1 MRLFMILKRAII
13 PLLAAA
19 ACMTSAHAQLPGLEK
34 KIWLGYFAG
43 YEGRDCLFGVSSKSD
58 ISLQLEPSKGKG
70 SDGAGIVPHGSM
82 SILVGIEEVIPN
94 AKPSVRTIRE
104 ESLETR
110 DEPTDKL
117 EKTVIRGKVTGDATF
132 ELTIERDRGN
142 FIISNRLIDP
152 GSLTKNEIRPVVVL
166 LMKLLYP
173 HDKEE
178 EPSKAK
184 VKEREKDRLD
194 LKWTDGT
201 RKKFS
206 LSDEM
211 DATLEAVN
219 GPGISIAQ
227 IEAGGLIR
235 DRKLTLT
242 APEGVSVIRAGNQMP
257 QMLSRGMRFTAM
269 PAPAKPGAKPGD
281 TARLVINV
289 R

>member
-1 MRLFMILKRAII
+1 MM
-13 PLLAAA
+13 
-19 ACMTSAHAQLPGLEK
+19 SAHAQLPGLED

-43 YEGRDCLFGVSSKSD
+43 YASRDFLLGVGSNGD
-58 ISLQLEPSKGKG
+58 IRLQIESPKGK
-70 SDGAGIVPHGSM
+70 SSGIAASAM
-82 SILVGIEEVIPN
+82 SILVGIEEDNPN

-104 ESLETR
+104 DTLETT
-110 DEPTDKL
+110 DEPTAKL
-117 EKTVIRGKVTGDATF
+117 DKTVIRGKVTGDATF

-152 GSLTKNEIRPVVVL
+152 GTLTKNPIRPVVVL
-166 LMKLLYP
+166 QMRTLYSAA
-173 HDKEE
+173 ENGE
-178 EPSKAK
+178 LSKAQI
-184 VKEREKDRLD
+184 KEREKDTLE

-201 RKKFS
+201 KKKFS

-211 DATLEAVN
+211 DANLEAVN

-227 IEAGGLIR
+227 IEAGGIIR
-235 DRKLTLT
+235 DRKLTLE
-242 APEGVSVIRAGNQMP
+242 APTGVSVLKAGNQTP

-281 TARLVINV
+281 TARLVIGV

>member
-1 MRLFMILKRAII
+1 MILKRAIV

-19 ACMTSAHAQLPGLEK
+19 ACMPSAHAQLPGLDD

-43 YEGRDCLFGVSSKSD
+43 YSSRDFLFGVGSNGE
-58 ISLQLEPSKGKG
+58 IRLQIESSKGKG
-70 SDGAGIVPHGSM
+70 TGSIAASAM
-82 SILVGIEEVIPN
+82 SILVGIEEDNPN

-104 ESLETR
+104 ETLETT

-117 EKTVIRGKVTGDATF
+117 QKTVIRGKVTGDASF
-132 ELTIERDRGN
+132 ELTIERERGN

-152 GSLTKNEIRPVVVL
+152 GSLTKNPIRPVVVL
-166 LMKLLYP
+166 QMKTLYTSA
-173 HDKEE
+173 DKGEL
-178 EPSKAK
+178 SKAQI
-184 VKEREKDRLD
+184 KEREKDTLE

-235 DRKLTLT
+235 DRKLTLE
-242 APEGVSVIRAGNQMP
+242 APAGVSVIRAGNQLP
-257 QMLSRGMRFTAM
+257 QMLNRGMRFTAM
-269 PAPAKPGAKPGD
+269 PAPAKPGGKPND
-281 TARLVINV
+281 TARLVIGV

>member
-1 MRLFMILKRAII
+1 M
-13 PLLAAA
+13 P
-19 ACMTSAHAQLPGLEK
+19 SAHAQLPGLDD

-43 YEGRDCLFGVSSKSD
+43 YSSRDFLFGVGSNGE
-58 ISLQLEPSKGKG
+58 IRLQIESSKGKG
-70 SDGAGIVPHGSM
+70 TGSIAASAM
-82 SILVGIEEVIPN
+82 SILVGIEEDNPN

-104 ESLETR
+104 ETLETT

-117 EKTVIRGKVTGDATF
+117 QKTVIRGKVTGDAGF

-152 GSLTKNEIRPVVVL
+152 GSLTKNPIRPVVVL
-166 LMKLLYP
+166 QMKTLYTSA
-173 HDKEE
+173 DKGEL
-178 EPSKAK
+178 SKAQI
-184 VKEREKDRLD
+184 KEREKDTLE

-235 DRKLTLT
+235 DRKLTLE
-242 APEGVSVIRAGNQMP
+242 APAGVSVIRAGNQLP
-257 QMLSRGMRFTAM
+257 QMLNRGMRFTAM
-269 PAPAKPGAKPGD
+269 PAPAKPGGKPND
-281 TARLVINV
+281 TARLVIGV

>member
-1 MRLFMILKRAII
+1 MNAFMILKRAIF

-19 ACMTSAHAQLPGLEK
+19 SCMASVHAQLPGLED

-43 YEGRDCLFGVSSKSD
+43 YASRDFLLGVGSNGD
-58 ISLQLEPSKGKG
+58 IRLQIESPKGK
-70 SDGAGIVPHGSM
+70 SSGIAASAM
-82 SILVGIEEVIPN
+82 SILVGIEEDNPN

-104 ESLETR
+104 DTLETT
-110 DEPTDKL
+110 DEPTAKL
-117 EKTVIRGKVTGDATF
+117 DKTVIRGKVTGDATF

-152 GSLTKNEIRPVVVL
+152 GTLTKNPIRPVVVL
-166 LMKLLYP
+166 QMRTLYSAA
-173 HDKEE
+173 DNGEL
-178 EPSKAK
+178 SKAQI
-184 VKEREKDRLD
+184 KEREKDTLE

-201 RKKFS
+201 KKKFS

-211 DATLEAVN
+211 DANLEAVN

-227 IEAGGLIR
+227 IEAGGIIR
-235 DRKLTLT
+235 DRKLTLE
-242 APEGVSVIRAGNQMP
+242 APTGVSVLKAGNQTP

-281 TARLVINV
+281 TARLVIGV

>member
-1 MRLFMILKRAII
+1 MSLFMLLKRAIL

-19 ACMTSAHAQLPGLEK
+19 ACMTSAHAQLPSLEK
-34 KIWLGYFAG
+34 NEWLGYFAG
-43 YEGRDCLFGVSSKSD
+43 YEGRDCLFGVSSKAE
-58 ISLQLEPSKGKG
+58 ISIQMVSSKGK
-70 SDGAGIVPHGSM
+70 SGAGIVPHGSM

-104 ESLETR
+104 ESLETK
-110 DEPTDKL
+110 DKPTEKL

-132 ELTIERDRGN
+132 ELTIERERGN

-166 LMKLLYP
+166 IMKDLYT
-173 HDKEE
+173 HDKQG

-184 VKEREKDRLD
+184 LKEREKDTLD

-206 LSDEM
+206 FSDEM
-211 DATLEAVN
+211 DATLETVN

-235 DRKLTLT
+235 GRQLTLT
-242 APEGVSVIRAGNQMP
+242 AADGVSVIRAGNQLR
-257 QMLSRGMRFTAM
+257 QLLSRGMRFTAM
-269 PAPAKPGAKPGD
+269 PAPAKPGGKPND
-281 TARLVINV
+281 TARLVIGV